1 MLRAR
6 NDTKFTES
14 RFQKPKIKGE
24 KMSMWLQNYDP
35 LGNVWLSA
43 AIAVIPIV
51 VFFLSLMV
59 FKLKGYTAAL
69 LAVLLASVIAIFVYH
84 MPLAKVL
91 YSLLYGA
98 LFGLFPIGWIIIAAI
113 FLYKL
118 SIKSGYFEILKAS
131 IISITPDQRFQ
142 VILIAYCFGAFL
154 EGAIGFGAPVAITA
168 ALLVGIGIKP
178 IQAAGLCLIANLP
191 PATYG
196 AVGIPVT
203 ALADL
208 VNVDSIKISTMSAI
222 MLAPFSFFIPFLLVY
237 IMNGFKGV
245 REAAPVC
252 FVAGASFVVA
262 KILTASF
269 LGPQLPDITAGV
281 FSVAC
286 VGTFLRI
293 WKPKNLS
300 RIESVANKNSGS
312 VAIKAMKPREGDFE
326 SADSS
331 ALIDSNHLKLPYSKK
346 DILLSGTP
354 FLVLIIIIAIWTLPS
369 FGALFKSG
377 GALASSVI
385 TLHFDELKG
394 IIQTQPIVNVDTS
407 VKSTFSI
414 SLINAVGTAVF
425 LSAFITILVLKVKLK
440 DSISAFTE
448 TLSEMKIA
456 IFTICLVLAF
466 AYISNYSGISATL
479 ALALSKTQH
488 AFIFFS
494 PIVGWLGVVLT
505 GSVTSSNLL
514 FGSLQKLTANQLG
527 VNEVLLLASNAVG
540 GGTGKMIS
548 LQSIAVAAS
557 VVGLVG
563 RESEVLRFTIK
574 YSVILA
580 IGIGIANLITFY
592 FLPWIIPG

>member
-1 MLRAR
+1 
-6 NDTKFTES
+6 
-14 RFQKPKIKGE
+14 
-24 KMSMWLQNYDP
+24 MSIWQQNYDP

-43 AIAVIPIV
+43 AVAVIPII

-59 FKLKGYTAAL
+59 FKLKGYTAAFI
-69 LAVLLASVIAIFVYH
+69 AVLLATLIAIFVYN
-84 MPLAKVL
+84 MPASKAL

-222 MLAPFSFFIPFLLVY
+222 MLAPFSFFIPFLLVF
-237 IMNGFKGV
+237 IMNGLKGV
-245 REAAPVC
+245 KDAAPVC
-252 FVAGASFVVA
+252 FVAGASFVIA

-286 VGTFLRI
+286 VGTFLKL
-293 WKPKNLS
+293 WKPKAILNV
-300 RIESVANKNSGS
+300 ESSANQNSGS
-312 VAIKAMKPREGDFE
+312 VAIKSQPPREADFE
-326 SADSS
+326 SADSK
-331 ALIDSNHLKLPYSKK
+331 ALIDSNKVKLPYSTK
-346 DILLSGTP
+346 DILLSGAP
-354 FLVLIIIIAIWTLPS
+354 FGILIVIIAIWTLPVFS
-369 FGALFKSG
+369 DLFKSG
-377 GALASSVI
+377 GALSGSVI
-385 TLHFDELKG
+385 TLSFSELAG
-394 IIQTQPIVNVDTS
+394 IIQTQPIVNIDTP

-414 SLINAVGTAVF
+414 SLINAVGTAIF
-425 LSAFITILVLKVKLK
+425 LTAFITIIVLKVSAK
-440 DSISAFTE
+440 DALSAFTE
-448 TLSEMKIA
+448 TINEMKIA

-505 GSVTSSNLL
+505 GSVTSANLL

-592 FLPWIIPG
+592 FIPWIIPT

>member
-1 MLRAR
+1 
-6 NDTKFTES
+6 
-14 RFQKPKIKGE
+14 
-24 KMSMWLQNYDP
+24 MSIWQQNYDP
-35 LGNVWLSA
+35 LNNVWLSA
-43 AIAVIPIV
+43 SVAVIPII

-59 FKLKGYTAAL
+59 FKLKGYTAAFI
-69 LAVLLASVIAIFVYH
+69 AVLLATLIAIFVYH
-84 MPLAKVL
+84 MPTSKAL

-222 MLAPFSFFIPFLLVY
+222 MLAPFSFFIPFLLVF
-237 IMNGFKGV
+237 IMNGLKGV
-245 REAAPVC
+245 KDAAPVC

-262 KILTASF
+262 KILTASI

-286 VGTFLRI
+286 VGTFLKL
-293 WKPKNLS
+293 WKPKAILNV
-300 RIESVANKNSGS
+300 ESSANQNSGS
-312 VAIKAMKPREGDFE
+312 VAIKSQPPREADFE
-326 SADSS
+326 SADSK
-331 ALIDSNHLKLPYSKK
+331 ALIDSNKVKLPYSTK
-346 DILLSGTP
+346 DILLSGAP
-354 FLVLIIIIAIWTLPS
+354 FGILIVIIAIWTLPAFS
-369 FGALFKSG
+369 ALFKG
-377 GALASSVI
+377 DGALSGSVI
-385 TLHFDELKG
+385 TLSFSELAG
-394 IIQTQPIVNVDTS
+394 IIQTQPIVNIDTP

-414 SLINAVGTAVF
+414 SLINAVGTAIF
-425 LSAFITILVLKVKLK
+425 LTAFITIIVLKVSAK
-440 DSISAFTE
+440 DALSAFTE
-448 TLSEMKIA
+448 TINEMKIA

-505 GSVTSSNLL
+505 GSVTSANLL

-592 FLPWIIPG
+592 FIPWIIPT